1 MQERRGRL
9 LLTPVCVVCLCA
21 CEWKTPQSFCT
32 STKAVAKEK
41 PLSGEAVQF
50 FCSSCD
56 LTAHLCP
63 RRSSWPKRLL
73 SHHALSHD
81 LGAHCTLQKYHLA
94 QFEWKRKWIHICALP
109 FGSPLKKFQVC
120 EFTGDVSKGEKSIDL
135 NLL

>member
-21 CEWKTPQSFCT
+21 CECSQSDLSSRGLLTGRVWKTPQSFCT

-63 RRSSWPKRLL
+63 QDLHGPTDSPHIMHYPMTWLL
-73 SHHALSHD
+73 I
-81 LGAHCTLQKYHLA
+81 AH
-94 QFEWKRKWIHICALP
+94 
-109 FGSPLKKFQVC
+109 
-120 EFTGDVSKGEKSIDL
+120 SKNTIWL
-135 NLL
+135 NLNEKGNGYTSVLFPLGHL